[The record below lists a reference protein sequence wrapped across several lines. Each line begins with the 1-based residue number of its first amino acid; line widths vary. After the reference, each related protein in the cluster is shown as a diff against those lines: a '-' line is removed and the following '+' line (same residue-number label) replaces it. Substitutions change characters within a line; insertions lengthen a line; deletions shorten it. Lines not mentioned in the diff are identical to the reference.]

1 MELERL
7 RSLQRD
13 LLDFSESRLTNID
26 RLLSDLDA
34 HIQAFRDLLDKPAKS
49 DASRKTLNAGAI
61 PILRRIILKALLTKT
76 TMRIRYYRVQRSQLS
91 TQC

>member
-1 MELERL
+1 MAIVVELESL

-34 HIQAFRDLLDKPAKS
+34 HIQAFRNLLDKPAKS
-49 DASRKTLNAGAI
+49 EASRRTLGTGAY
-61 PILRRIILKALLTKT
+61 T
-76 TMRIRYYRVQRSQLS
+76 S
-91 TQC
+91 TELAYLENSTY